1 MKRYR
6 AEIDGLRAL
15 AILPVLLFHA
25 QFPGFT
31 GGYVGVDV
39 FFVISGFLIT
49 SILVDDME
57 RGRYSLAKFYERRV
71 RRIMPTLLV
80 VLLFVLAVA
89 PFSMLP
95 SEFSQLWKQT
105 MGALLFVGNIVFWM
119 DAGYFSSDS
128 GTKPLLHAWSL
139 GIEEQFYIFAPIIF
153 WLVLRYARS
162 YLTAVIA
169 AGLILSFVGC
179 VVLTRMGSSAA
190 FYLVPP
196 RAWELLAGSLVA
208 VILRERNGPSSF
220 SVWPEELLAM
230 AGLVLVVLPVFLYT
244 KATSFP
250 GYAAAAPVLG
260 SALVIGFA
268 ERTRVGRVLSSRPL
282 VGVGLIS
289 YSLYLWHWPLVVFFR
304 NAGWLDAF
312 PGRIAVVVLS
322 SGLAWLS
329 WWFVEQN
336 TRDRVRFPNK
346 RLLLAVSLGALV
358 VGATALV
365 YRSLKGWPSRLPAR
379 AVAIDNARRDFSS
392 SRAACHMSSGI
403 RRPEEFCTLG
413 SGRLHVA
420 VWGDSHG
427 VELAKALSEQGMA
440 VTSITYSACRPG
452 IVDYSIRGRPDCD
465 RQNRITA
472 RYLSSAGD
480 LDAVVLVADY
490 EDDLSRLDDLVS
502 VARELKSK
510 GRHVI
515 IVGPT
520 PTLPGQSDLPT
531 YLARGGQPQV
541 PYSDIPADI
550 FRERAGSS
558 AEVVLPEELF
568 CRRGSCDLL
577 FAGKPLLFDGHHP
590 SMSSSRITA
599 RALVTCIRE
608 GECR

>member
-6 AEIDGLRAL
+6 ADIDGLRAL

-25 QFPGFT
+25 KFPGFT

-49 SILVDDME
+49 SILVEDME
-57 RGRYSLAKFYERRV
+57 RGRYSLAKFYERRA

-95 SEFSQLWKQT
+95 SEFSRLWKQT
-105 MGALLFVGNIVFWM
+105 MGALLFIGNIIFWM
-119 DAGYFSSDS
+119 DAGYFASDS
-128 GTKPLLHAWSL
+128 STKPLLHAWSL

-162 YLTAVIA
+162 YLTTVIT
-169 AGLILSFVGC
+169 AGLILSFAGC
-179 VVLTRMGSSAA
+179 VVLTRMESSAA
-190 FYLVPP
+190 FYLIPA

-208 VILRERNGPSSF
+208 VILRERNGPSSL
-220 SVWPEELLAM
+220 SLWLDELLAM

-260 SALVIGFA
+260 SAFVIGFA
-268 ERTRVGRVLSSRPL
+268 ERTRVGKVLSSRLL

-304 NAGWLDAF
+304 DEGWLHAL

-322 SGLAWLS
+322 LALAWLS
-329 WWFVEQN
+329 WGFVERH
-336 TRDRVRFPNK
+336 TRDRVQFPTK
-346 RLLLAVSLGALV
+346 RLLLVVSLGALV

-365 YRSLKGWPSRLPAR
+365 YRRLKGWPARLPAR
-379 AVAIDNARRDFSS
+379 TVAIDNGRNDISP
-392 SRAACHMSSGI
+392 SRAACHISSGI
-403 RRPEEFCTLG
+403 RRPENFCTLG
-413 SGRLHVA
+413 SGRPHVA

-427 VELAKALSEQGMA
+427 VELAQALSEQGMA

-452 IVDYSIRGRPDCD
+452 VVDYRVRGRPDCD
-465 RQNRITA
+465 RQNRISA

-480 LDAVVLVADY
+480 LDAVVLVANYFD
-490 EDDLSRLDDLVS
+490 EVSRVDDLVS

-510 GRHVI
+510 GRRVI

-520 PTLPGQSDLPT
+520 PTLPGQTNLPT
-531 YLARGGQPQV
+531 YLARGGQPQI
-541 PYSDIPADI
+541 PYNDIPADV
-550 FRERAGSS
+550 FRERVGSS

-568 CRRGSCDLL
+568 CRRGFCDLL

-599 RALVTCIRE
+599 RALAACIRE